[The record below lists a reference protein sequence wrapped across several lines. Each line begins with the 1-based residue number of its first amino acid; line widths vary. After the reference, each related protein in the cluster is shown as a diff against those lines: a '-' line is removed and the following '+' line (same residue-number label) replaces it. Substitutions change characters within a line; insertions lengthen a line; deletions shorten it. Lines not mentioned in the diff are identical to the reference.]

1 MIPFNRPPVTGQE
14 LERIRDA
21 ISRGKTSGNGY
32 YTQYCQFAIISQL
45 GGGKALLTHSGTGA
59 LDMAAILLEIGA
71 NDEVIVPS
79 FSFSSTA
86 NAFVLRGARLV
97 FADSMSEHPN
107 MDAATLRGLITP
119 RTRCIV
125 VVHYAGMAC
134 DMPAIMALAEEF
146 NLFVVEDCA
155 QAFGSSLNGKALGTF
170 GHLAA
175 FSFHETKTIACGEGG
190 CLVVNDPSFFAR
202 AEIIWEK
209 GTNRA
214 AFSRGEVS
222 KYEWIDVGSSFL
234 MSEIQAAWLSAQLD
248 QTDIILEDRLKT
260 FNTYKGLL
268 NNENWGDLLETPVS
282 LHGANHNASIFYLRL
297 KSGDLRDDLMHF
309 LQKEEILAVFHYL
322 PLHLSPYFKETGI
335 SADLPNAVEWS
346 ERILRLP
353 LFFGIQEQEI
363 RFVTQKM
370 TEWRT
375 RIIH

>member
-14 LERIRDA
+14 MERIQDA

-32 YTQYCQFAIISQL
+32 YTQYCQSAIVSHL

-59 LDMAAILLEIGA
+59 LDMAAILLGIKED
-71 NDEVIVPS
+71 DEVILPS

-97 FADSMSEHPN
+97 FADSMNEHPN
-107 MDAATLRGLITP
+107 LDATALRELITP

-134 DMPAIMALAEEF
+134 DMQAIMELAEEF

-155 QAFGSSLNGKALGTF
+155 QAYGSALYNRALGTF

-190 CLVVNDPSFFAR
+190 CLVVNDPSFFER
-202 AEIIWEK
+202 AEVIWEK

-248 QTDIILEDRLKT
+248 QQDSILEDRL
-260 FNTYKGLL
+260 NTYHTYQKLL
-268 NNENWGDLLETPVS
+268 GNKDWDDLLETPVS
-282 LHGANHNASIFYLRL
+282 LPGVSHNASIFYLRL
-297 KSGDLRDDLMHF
+297 KSGELRDDLIHY
-309 LQKEEILAVFHYL
+309 LQNEGILAVFHYL
-322 PLHLSPYFKETGI
+322 PLHLSPYFKAKGGVKGLPI
-335 SADLPNAVEWS
+335 SVEWS

-353 LFFGIQEQEI
+353 LFFGIKNHEI
-363 RFVTQKM
+363 GFIREKM

-375 RIIH
+375 RIVR